1 MALTEPEKTAWDY
14 NILDMHMKL
23 KHKETSD
30 LAVLHGWGDKK
41 DEPWL
46 ELYFPDKEPA
56 DKNAERSDCYGWR
69 RMSMWMTMDGKP
81 LYKEAEPYDPETAKF
96 RKNMENAMKL
106 GAGEAKGGADDDA
119 KSKEPK
125 ENAMPKE
132 PEPKE
137 PKEPEPK
144 EKAMQMPREAD
155 TQQMPEADTQQMPEA
170 DSQLPTDGDEIK
182 VEKPPAKRSK
192 YGP

>member
-1 MALTEPEKTAWDY
+1 
-14 NILDMHMKL
+14 
-23 KHKETSD
+23 
-30 LAVLHGWGDKK
+30 
-41 DEPWL
+41 
-46 ELYFPDKEPA
+46 
-56 DKNAERSDCYGWR
+56 
-69 RMSMWMTMDGKP
+69 MDGTP
-81 LYKEAEPYDPETAKF
+81 LYTEADPETDEL
-96 RKNMENAMKL
+96 RKNMENALKL

-144 EKAMQMPREAD
+144 EKAMQMPGEAE

-182 VEKPPAKRSK
+182 VEEPPAKRSK